1 MTTRERLIAAGHIRP
16 AGKATT
22 NTPRQSM
29 IDAGRIKP
37 QGMFVDPKAP
47 MSVVMRAFM
56 IRVTGR
62 G

>member
-1 MTTRERLIAAGHIRP
+1 MTTRDMYISKGIIRP
-16 AGKATT
+16 NQTDVRT
-22 NTPRQSM
+22 LRQSM